1 MAARLSMSPTTHL
14 DPLPVTALRADRP
27 RGNVMEDVLAE
38 LRPHERKLLGYIAR
52 RQGDPSRAEDILQQT
67 LLTVMEQSRKQT
79 IEQPVA
85 YAYRVADS
93 LIYAQARK
101 DRREEELGDE
111 DYGCD
116 LPLADEVLEHK
127 QRVVI
132 FETALRRLSP
142 IRRDIFIR
150 RHMQGHSRQQIA
162 DDLEIGLE
170 AVKKHLVRAM
180 AELTLVM
187 DDATELASTR
197 GTIRER

>member
-1 MAARLSMSPTTHL
+1 
-14 DPLPVTALRADRP
+14 
-27 RGNVMEDVLAE
+27 MEDVLAE

-52 RQGDPSRAEDILQQT
+52 RHGDPSRAEDILQQT
-67 LLTVMEQSRKQT
+67 LLMVMEQSRKQT
-79 IEQPVA
+79 IEQPLA

-116 LPLADEVLEHK
+116 LPLADEVLEQK
-127 QRVVI
+127 QRVAI
-132 FETALRRLSP
+132 FETALRGLSP
-142 IRRDIFIR
+142 VRRDIFMR
-150 RHMQGHSRQQIA
+150 RHMQGQSRQQIA
-162 DDLEIGLE
+162 DDLEMGLE

-187 DDATELASTR
+187 DEAGDAASAR
-197 GTIRER
+197 GAIRER

>member
-1 MAARLSMSPTTHL
+1 
-14 DPLPVTALRADRP
+14 
-27 RGNVMEDVLAE
+27 MEDVLAE

-52 RQGDPSRAEDILQQT
+52 RHGDPSCAEDILQQT

-116 LPLADEVLEHK
+116 LPLADEVLEYK

-132 FETALRRLSP
+132 FEAALRGLSP
-142 IRRDIFIR
+142 IRREIFIR
-150 RHMQGHSRQQIA
+150 RHMQGQSRQQIA

-197 GTIRER
+197 GAIRER